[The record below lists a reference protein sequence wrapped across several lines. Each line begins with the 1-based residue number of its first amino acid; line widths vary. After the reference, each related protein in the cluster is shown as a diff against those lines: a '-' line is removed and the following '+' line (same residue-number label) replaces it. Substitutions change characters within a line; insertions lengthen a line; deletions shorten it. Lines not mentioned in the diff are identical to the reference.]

1 MLVVFVFGKENNI
14 YRYNIERVR
23 VCMYE
28 VLEDF

>member
-1 MLVVFVFGKENNI
+1 MFIVFVFGKEDDI
-14 YRYNIERVR
+14 CRYSIERVR